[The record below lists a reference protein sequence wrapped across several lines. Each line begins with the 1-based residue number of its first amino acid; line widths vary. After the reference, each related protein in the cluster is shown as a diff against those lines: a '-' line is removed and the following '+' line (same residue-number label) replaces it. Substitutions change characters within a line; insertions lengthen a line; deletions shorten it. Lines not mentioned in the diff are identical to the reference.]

1 MIYRSCIFTGQS
13 QTFTIKYV
21 VHARFEIEGVVEKP
35 DVIGAVFGQTEG
47 LFGPELDLRELQKTG
62 RIGRI
67 EIDLHSKNDR
77 TNGSIT
83 IPTSLDRV
91 STALIA
97 ASVESINRVGPCSAK
112 VTLERIEDI
121 REARRKIIIDRAKEI
136 LHRWN
141 IESMPSV
148 DEVYKEISDT
158 MKVGKVEK
166 YGPED
171 LPAGPGLEGAKEI
184 FVVEGRADIIN
195 LMRCGIFNT
204 VALEG
209 AKVPD
214 SIRKITKERNATAL
228 LDGDRGGDLIQK
240 ELLQVTNIK
249 YIGRAPRGKEIEE
262 CNCKE
267 INEAIEGRVP
277 VSELLQ
283 GKQPAPPQPKKA
295 PAPQP
300 QVQVPPPPQERPK
313 PPKVEVPDTIIQAA
327 KALVGT
333 LEAVVLNEKLELI
346 ERLPVSQL
354 AERLQQISGVDTVVF
369 DGIIT
374 QRIVDIAG
382 DKNIKRIVASR
393 VSEAVKPALNVELM
407 TFQSVIPKD
416 QA

>member
-1 MIYRSCIFTGQS
+1 
-13 QTFTIKYV
+13 
-21 VHARFEIEGVVEKP
+21 
-35 DVIGAVFGQTEG
+35 
-47 LFGPELDLRELQKTG
+47 LRELQKTG

-77 TNGSIT
+77 TTGSIT

-112 VTLERIEDI
+112 VTLEKIEDI

-171 LPAGPGLEGAKEI
+171 LPAGPGLDGAKEI
-184 FVVEGRADIIN
+184 IVVEGRADVIN

-214 SIRKITKERNATAL
+214 SIKKITKERPSIAL
-228 LDGDRGGDLIQK
+228 LDGDRGGDLILK
-240 ELLQVTNIK
+240 ELMQVTNVK
-249 YIGRAPRGKEIEE
+249 FVGRAPRGKEIEE

-267 INEAIEGRVP
+267 IAEALENKLPIAEAA
-277 VSELLQ
+277 
-283 GKQPAPPQPKKA
+283 GKPAPPAPPKKV
-295 PAPQP
+295 
-300 QVQVPPPPQERPK
+300 VQVPERV
-313 PPKVEVPDTIIQAA
+313 KVEVPDTITQAS

-333 LEAVVLNEKLELI
+333 LEAVLLNDKLELI

-354 AERLQQISGVDTVVF
+354 AEKLAQVTGVDTVVF

-374 QRIVDIAG
+374 QRIVDIAA

-393 VSEAVKPALNVELM
+393 ISEAVKPVLNVELI
-407 TFQSVIPKD
+407 TFKDAIPP
-416 QA
+416 A

>member
-1 MIYRSCIFTGQS
+1 MGTS
-13 QTFTIKYV
+13 QAFTIKYV
-21 VHARFEIEGVVEKP
+21 IHARFDIEGVVEKP

-77 TNGSIT
+77 TTGSIT

-112 VTLERIEDI
+112 VILEKIEDI
-121 REARRKIIIDRAKEI
+121 REARRKIIIDRAKDI
-136 LHRWN
+136 LHKWN

-148 DEVYKEISDT
+148 DEIYKEISDT
-158 MKVGKVEK
+158 MKAGKVEK

-171 LPAGPGLEGAKEI
+171 LPAGPNLESSKEI
-184 FVVEGRADIIN
+184 IVVEGRADIIN
-195 LMRCGIFNT
+195 LLRCGITNT

-209 AKVPD
+209 AKVPE
-214 SIRKITKERNATAL
+214 SIKRLTKEKEATAL
-228 LDGDRGGDLIQK
+228 LDGDRGGDLILK

-249 YIGRAPRGKEIEE
+249 YVGRAPRGKEIEE

-267 INEAIEGRVP
+267 VAEALENRVP
-277 VSELLQ
+277 IAELF
-283 GKQPAPPQPKKA
+283 KPKEPKEPQPPREQKK
-295 PAPQP
+295 P
-300 QVQVPPPPQERPK
+300 EPK
-313 PPKVEVPDTIIQAA
+313 PKIEFPEQIVQTA
-327 KALVGT
+327 KALVGS
-333 LEAVVLNEKLELI
+333 LEAVLLNEKLEQV

-354 AERLQQISGVDTVVF
+354 AEKLQQVTGIDTVIF

-374 QRIVDIAG
+374 QRIVDISSE
-382 DKNIKRIVASR
+382 KNVKHIIAAR
-393 VSEAVKPALNVELM
+393 VSEAVKPALNVDLN
-407 TFQSVIPKD
+407 TFAEIVPAS
-416 QA
+416 

>member
-1 MIYRSCIFTGQS
+1 MIKTNITIYKIRRCIFTGTS

-21 VHARFEIEGVVEKP
+21 IHARFEIEGVVEKP

-67 EIDLHSKNDR
+67 EIDLHSKNDH
-77 TNGSIT
+77 TTGSIT

-112 VTLERIEDI
+112 VSLDKIEDI

-171 LPAGPGLEGAKEI
+171 LPAGPGLEAAKEI
-184 FVVEGRADIIN
+184 IVVEGRADIIN
-195 LMRCGIFNT
+195 LMRCGLTNT

-209 AKVPD
+209 AKVPE
-214 SIRKITKERNATAL
+214 SIKRLTKEKEATAL
-228 LDGDRGGDLIQK
+228 LDGDRGGDLILK
-240 ELLQVTNIK
+240 ELLQVTSVK
-249 YIGRAPRGKEIEE
+249 YVGRAPRGKEIEE

-267 INEAIEGRVP
+267 INDALENRVP
-277 VSELLQ
+277 VAELF
-283 GKQPAPPQPKKA
+283 KPAPVPKKI
-295 PAPQP
+295 
-300 QVQVPPPPQERPK
+300 ERP
-313 PPKVEVPDTIIQAA
+313 PKAEVPEPISQAA
-327 KALVGT
+327 KALQGT
-333 LEAVVLNEKLELI
+333 LEAILLNDKFEQI

-354 AERLQQISGVDTVVF
+354 ADRLQQVTGVDSVVF

-374 QRIVDIAG
+374 QRIVDIAAE
-382 DKNIKRIVASR
+382 KSIKRIIASR
-393 VSEAVKPALNVELM
+393 ISEAVKPALNVELL
-407 TFQSVIPKD
+407 TFQAVVS
-416 QA
+416 

>member
-1 MIYRSCIFTGQS
+1 M
-13 QTFTIKYV
+13 
-21 VHARFEIEGVVEKP
+21 
-35 DVIGAVFGQTEG
+35 IGAVFGQTEG

-67 EIDLHSKNDR
+67 EIDLHYKNDR

-112 VTLERIEDI
+112 VTLDKIEDI
-121 REARRKIIIDRAKEI
+121 REARRKVIIDRAKEI

-171 LPAGPGLEGAKEI
+171 LPAGPALESSKEI
-184 FVVEGRADIIN
+184 YVVEGRADVIN

-214 SIRKITKERNATAL
+214 SIKKITKERTATAL
-228 LDGDRGGDLIQK
+228 LDGDRGGDLILK
-240 ELLQVTNIK
+240 ELIQVTNIK
-249 YIGRAPRGKEIEE
+249 FVGRAPRGKEIEE

-267 INEAIEGRVP
+267 IAEAIENKVL
-277 VSELLQ
+277 VTEIQ
-283 GKQPAPPQPKKA
+283 GKPAPQQPTPKKA
-295 PAPQP
+295 PAP
-300 QVQVPPPPQERPK
+300 VPERVK
-313 PPKVEVPDTIIQAA
+313 PEVPETITNAA

-333 LEAVVLNEKLELI
+333 LEAVLLSDKLELI

-354 AERLQQISGVDTVVF
+354 AEKLQQVTGVDTVVF

-374 QRIVDIAG
+374 QRIVDIAS
-382 DKNIKRIVASR
+382 DKAIKRIVASR
-393 VSEAVKPALNVELM
+393 VSEAVKPAKNVVM
-407 TFQSVIPKD
+407 VTFQDAIPT
-416 QA
+416 

>member
-1 MIYRSCIFTGQS
+1 
-13 QTFTIKYV
+13 
-21 VHARFEIEGVVEKP
+21 
-35 DVIGAVFGQTEG
+35 
-47 LFGPELDLRELQKTG
+47 LRELQKTG

-77 TNGSIT
+77 TTGSIT

-112 VTLERIEDI
+112 VTLEKIEDI

-184 FVVEGRADIIN
+184 FVVEGRADVIN

-214 SIRKITKERNATAL
+214 SIKKITKEKPATAL
-228 LDGDRGGDLIQK
+228 LDGDRGGDLILK
-240 ELLQVTNIK
+240 ELMQVTSVK
-249 YIGRAPRGKEIEE
+249 FVGRAPRGKEIEE

-267 INEAIEGRVP
+267 IAEAIENKLPIAEALGASKSTPVP
-277 VSELLQ
+277 I
-283 GKQPAPPQPKKA
+283 PKK
-295 PAPQP
+295 PM
-300 QVQVPPPPQERPK
+300 VPERV
-313 PPKVEVPDTIIQAA
+313 KVEVPDTIIQAA

-333 LEAVVLNEKLELI
+333 LEAVLLNDKLELI

-354 AERLQQISGVDTVVF
+354 AEKLSQVVGVDTVVF

-374 QRIVDIAG
+374 QRIVDIAA
-382 DKNIKRIVASR
+382 DKSIKRIVASR
-393 VSEAVKPALNVELM
+393 ISEAVKPAPNVELT
-407 TFQSVIPKD
+407 TFQNVISP
-416 QA
+416 A

>member
-1 MIYRSCIFTGQS
+1 M
-13 QTFTIKYV
+13 
-21 VHARFEIEGVVEKP
+21 
-35 DVIGAVFGQTEG
+35 
-47 LFGPELDLRELQKTG
+47 DLRELQKTG

-67 EIDLHSKNDR
+67 EIELHSKNDR
-77 TNGSIT
+77 THGAIT

-97 ASVESINRVGPCSAK
+97 ASVESINRVGPCSAR
-112 VTLERIEDI
+112 VILERIEDI

-136 LHRWN
+136 LHKWN

-171 LPAGPGLEGAKEI
+171 LPAGPGLEGSKEI
-184 FVVEGRADIIN
+184 YVVEGRADIIN

-214 SIRKITKERNATAL
+214 SIRKITKERLATAL

-240 ELLQVTNIK
+240 ELLQVTNVK
-249 YIGRAPRGKEIEE
+249 FVGRAPRGKEIEE

-267 INEAIEGRVP
+267 INEAIENKLSVAEIKEGGGRP
-277 VSELLQ
+277 Q
-283 GKQPAPPQPKKA
+283 QPQQAPPPQP
-295 PAPQP
+295 PAPKKI
-300 QVQVPPPPQERPK
+300 VVPERPK
-313 PPKVEVPDTIIQAA
+313 ITVPDTVVQAA

-333 LEAVVLNEKLELI
+333 LEAVLLNDKLELI

-354 AERLQQISGVDTVVF
+354 AEKLQQMTDVNTLVF

-382 DKNIKRIVASR
+382 GKAIKRIVASR
-393 VSEAVKPALNVELM
+393 VSEAVKPAANVELM
-407 TFQSVIPKD
+407 TFNTVIPP
-416 QA
+416 A

>member
-1 MIYRSCIFTGQS
+1 M
-13 QTFTIKYV
+13 
-21 VHARFEIEGVVEKP
+21 EK
-35 DVIGAVFGQTEG
+35 
-47 LFGPELDLRELQKTG
+47 
-62 RIGRI
+62 
-67 EIDLHSKNDR
+67 
-77 TNGSIT
+77 
-83 IPTSLDRV
+83 
-91 STALIA
+91 
-97 ASVESINRVGPCSAK
+97 
-112 VTLERIEDI
+112 IEDI

-171 LPAGPGLEGAKEI
+171 LPAGPGLEAAKEI
-184 FVVEGRADIIN
+184 IVVEGRADIIN

-214 SIRKITKERNATAL
+214 SIKKITKEKTATAL
-228 LDGDRGGDLIQK
+228 LDGDRGGDLILK
-240 ELLQVTNIK
+240 ELIQVTNVK
-249 YIGRAPRGKEIEE
+249 FVGRAPRGKEIEE

-267 INEAIEGRVP
+267 IAEALDNRLPIAEAAGA
-277 VSELLQ
+277 S
-283 GKQPAPPQPKKA
+283 KPAPTTQKKI
-295 PAPQP
+295 
-300 QVQVPPPPQERPK
+300 QVPERV
-313 PPKVEVPDTIIQAA
+313 KVEVPDTITQAA

-333 LEAVVLNEKLELI
+333 LEAVLLSDKLELI

-354 AERLQQISGVDTVVF
+354 AEKLSQATGVDTVVF

-374 QRIVDIAG
+374 QRIVDIAA

-393 VSEAVKPALNVELM
+393 VSEAVKPALNVELV
-407 TFQSVIPKD
+407 TFQDAIPS
-416 QA
+416 A

>member
-1 MIYRSCIFTGQS
+1 MQSNLTQTLHINRRIIFTGTS

-21 VHARFEIEGVVEKP
+21 IHARFDIEGVVEKP

-77 TNGSIT
+77 TNGAIT

-97 ASVESINRVGPCSAK
+97 ASVESINRVGPCSAR
-112 VTLERIEDI
+112 VLLEKIEDI

-136 LHRWN
+136 LHKWN

-148 DEVYKEISDT
+148 DEVYKEISET

-171 LPAGPGLEGAKEI
+171 LPAGPTLESSKEI
-184 FVVEGRADIIN
+184 YVVEGRADIIN
-195 LMRCGIFNT
+195 LMRCGITNT

-209 AKVPD
+209 AKVPE
-214 SIRKITKERNATAL
+214 SIKRLTKEKEATAL
-228 LDGDRGGDLIQK
+228 LDGDRGGDLILK

-249 YIGRAPRGKEIEE
+249 YVGRAPRGKEIEE

-267 INEAIEGRVP
+267 VAEAIDGRIA
-277 VSELLQ
+277 VSELF
-283 GKQPAPPQPKKA
+283 KPAPKKA
-295 PAPQP
+295 PEKAPEKVPEKAPEKPKREYPEQI
-300 QVQVPPPPQERPK
+300 VQAV
-313 PPKVEVPDTIIQAA
+313 
-327 KALVGT
+327 KALHGS
-333 LEAVVLNEKLELI
+333 LEAILLNDKLEQV
-346 ERLPVSQL
+346 ERLPVSVL
-354 AERLQQISGVDTVVF
+354 AEKLQQVTGIDTVVF

-374 QRIVDIAG
+374 PRIVDISSE
-382 DKNIKRIVASR
+382 KNIKQIIASR
-393 VSEAVKPALNVELM
+393 VSEAVKPALNVELHKFHEV
-407 TFQSVIPKD
+407 TPNPT
-416 QA
+416 

>member
-1 MIYRSCIFTGQS
+1 MLTGTS

-21 VHARFEIEGVVEKP
+21 IHARFEIEGVVEKP

-77 TNGSIT
+77 TAGNIT

-97 ASVESINRVGPCSAK
+97 ASVESINRVGPCSARVLLDK
-112 VTLERIEDI
+112 IEDI

-136 LHRWN
+136 LHKWN

-158 MKVGKVEK
+158 MKAGKVEK
-166 YGPED
+166 FGPED
-171 LPAGPGLEGAKEI
+171 LPAGPTLEGSKDI
-184 FVVEGRADIIN
+184 YVVEGRADIIN
-195 LMRCGIFNT
+195 LMRCGITNT

-209 AKVPD
+209 AKVPE
-214 SIRKITKERNATAL
+214 SIKKLTKEKEATAL
-228 LDGDRGGDLIQK
+228 LDGDRGGDLILK

-249 YIGRAPRGKEIEE
+249 YVGRAPRGKEIEE
-262 CNCKE
+262 CSCKE
-267 INEAIEGRVP
+267 ISEAIENKVA
-277 VSELLQ
+277 VSDLF
-283 GKQPAPPQPKKA
+283 KPATKKA
-295 PAPQP
+295 PEKPKLEFP
-300 QVQVPPPPQERPK
+300 EPMVQAV
-313 PPKVEVPDTIIQAA
+313 
-327 KALVGT
+327 KALQGS
-333 LEAVVLNEKLELI
+333 LEAILFNEKLEQV

-354 AERLQQISGVDTVVF
+354 AEKLQQVTGIDTVIF

-374 QRIVDIAG
+374 QRIIDIASE
-382 DKNIKRIVASR
+382 KNIKHVIASR
-393 VSEAVKPALNVELM
+393 VSEAVKPALNVELNK
-407 TFQSVIPKD
+407 FHEVVPN

>member
-1 MIYRSCIFTGQS
+1 MFTGQS

-67 EIDLHSKNDR
+67 EIELHSKNDR

-112 VTLERIEDI
+112 VNLDRIEDI
-121 REARRKIIIDRAKEI
+121 REARRKVIIDRAKEI

-171 LPAGPGLEGAKEI
+171 LPAGPGLESSKDI
-184 FVVEGRADIIN
+184 IIVEGRADIIN

-204 VALEG
+204 IALEG

-214 SIRKITKERNATAL
+214 SIKKITKERNATAL

-249 YIGRAPRGKEIEE
+249 FIGRAPRGKEIEE
-262 CNCKE
+262 CNCRE
-267 INEAIEGRVP
+267 IAEALDNRVPINE
-277 VSELLQ
+277 LL
-283 GKQPAPPQPKKA
+283 GKQTVQPKKT
-295 PAPQP
+295 
-300 QVQVPPPPQERPK
+300 VPPIPATPEHT
-313 PPKVEVPDTIIQAA
+313 KVKAEVPDTIVQAA

-333 LEAVVLNEKLELI
+333 LEAVLLNEKLELI

-354 AERLQQISGVDTVVF
+354 AEKLQQIAGVNTVVF

-382 DKNIKRIVASR
+382 DKNIRRIVASR

-407 TFQSVIPKD
+407 TFQNVIP
-416 QA
+416 

>member
-1 MIYRSCIFTGQS
+1 
-13 QTFTIKYV
+13 
-21 VHARFEIEGVVEKP
+21 VEKP

-67 EIDLHSKNDR
+67 EIDLHSKNDH
-77 TNGSIT
+77 TTGSIT

-97 ASVESINRVGPCSAK
+97 ASIESINRVGPCSAK
-112 VTLERIEDI
+112 VSLEKIEDI

-136 LHRWN
+136 LHKWN

-148 DEVYKEISDT
+148 EDVYKEISDT

-171 LPAGPGLEGAKEI
+171 LPAGPGLDAAKEI
-184 FVVEGRADIIN
+184 IVVEGRADIIN

-209 AKVPD
+209 AKVPE
-214 SIRKITKERNATAL
+214 SIKKLTKEKSATAL
-228 LDGDRGGDLIQK
+228 LDGDRGGDLILK

-249 YIGRAPRGKEIEE
+249 YVGRAPRGKEIEE

-267 INEAIEGRVP
+267 VAEALENRVP
-277 VSELLQ
+277 ISEAT
-283 GKQPAPPQPKKA
+283 GKPQP
-295 PAPQP
+295 
-300 QVQVPPPPQERPK
+300 
-313 PPKVEVPDTIIQAA
+313 PPKKMPEPVKIEVPEQVAQAA
-327 KALVGT
+327 KSLQGT
-333 LEAVVLNEKLELI
+333 LEAVLLSDKLEQV

-354 AERLQQISGVDTVVF
+354 AEKLQQVTGVDTVVF

-382 DKNIKRIVASR
+382 EKNIRRIVASR
-393 VSEAVKPALNVELM
+393 ISEAVKPALNVELV
-407 TFQSVIPKD
+407 TFQEAVS

>member
-1 MIYRSCIFTGQS
+1 MLTGTS

-112 VTLERIEDI
+112 VTLEKIEDI

-136 LHRWN
+136 LHKWN

-171 LPAGPGLEGAKEI
+171 LPAGPGLLEAKDI

-209 AKVPD
+209 AKVPE
-214 SIRKITKERNATAL
+214 SIKKITKEKNATAL

-240 ELLQVTNIK
+240 ELLQVTGVK
-249 YIGRAPRGKEIEE
+249 FVGRAPRGKEIEE

-267 INEAIEGRVP
+267 IAEAIDNRVP
-277 VSELLQ
+277 VSEIQ
-283 GKQPAPPQPKKA
+283 GKPTPPPQPKKT
-295 PAPQP
+295 
-300 QVQVPPPPQERPK
+300 VQAPPPPPVPERA
-313 PPKVEVPDTIIQAA
+313 KVEVPEPVAQAA

-333 LEAVVLNEKLELI
+333 LEAVLLNDKLELI

-354 AERLQQISGVDTVVF
+354 AEKLQQMTGIDTVVF

-374 QRIVDIAG
+374 QRIVDIAA
-382 DKNIKRIVASR
+382 DKNIRRIVASR
-393 VSEAVKPALNVELM
+393 VSEAVKPALNVELI
-407 TFQSVIPKD
+407 TFNSAIS
-416 QA
+416 A

>member
-1 MIYRSCIFTGQS
+1 
-13 QTFTIKYV
+13 
-21 VHARFEIEGVVEKP
+21 
-35 DVIGAVFGQTEG
+35 
-47 LFGPELDLRELQKTG
+47 
-62 RIGRI
+62 
-67 EIDLHSKNDR
+67 LHSKNDR

-112 VTLERIEDI
+112 VNLERIEDI

-166 YGPED
+166 YGPEE
-171 LPAGPGLEGAKEI
+171 LPAGPGLEGSKDI
-184 FVVEGRADIIN
+184 FVVEGRADVIN

-214 SIRKITKERNATAL
+214 SIKKITKERNATAL

-240 ELLQVTNIK
+240 ELLQVTNVK
-249 YIGRAPRGKEIEE
+249 YVGRAPRGKEIEE

-267 INEAIEGRVP
+267 INEAIEGKVP
-277 VSELLQ
+277 VSELREGGG
-283 GKQPAPPQPKKA
+283 GKPQPPQAPPAPKKA
-295 PAPQP
+295 AAHPPAP
-300 QVQVPPPPQERPK
+300 ERV
-313 PPKVEVPDTIIQAA
+313 KVEVPDTVAQAA

-333 LEAVVLNEKLELI
+333 LEAVLLNEKLELI

-354 AERLQQISGVDTVVF
+354 AEKLQQITGVNTIVF

-382 DKNIKRIVASR
+382 DKNIRRIVASR
-393 VSEAVKPALNVELM
+393 ISEAVKPALNVELV
-407 TFQSVIPKD
+407 TFQNVIPP
-416 QA
+416 A

>member
-1 MIYRSCIFTGQS
+1 M
-13 QTFTIKYV
+13 
-21 VHARFEIEGVVEKP
+21 
-35 DVIGAVFGQTEG
+35 
-47 LFGPELDLRELQKTG
+47 RELQKTG

-77 TNGSIT
+77 TTGSIT

-112 VTLERIEDI
+112 VTLEKIEDI

-184 FVVEGRADIIN
+184 FVVEGRADVIN

-214 SIRKITKERNATAL
+214 SIKKITKEKSATAL
-228 LDGDRGGDLIQK
+228 LDGDRGGDLILK
-240 ELLQVTNIK
+240 ELMQVTSVK
-249 YIGRAPRGKEIEE
+249 FVGRAPRGKEIEE

-267 INEAIEGRVP
+267 IAEAIENKLPIAEAAGVSKPTP
-277 VSELLQ
+277 V
-283 GKQPAPPQPKKA
+283 PKK
-295 PAPQP
+295 PI
-300 QVQVPPPPQERPK
+300 VPERV
-313 PPKVEVPDTIIQAA
+313 KVEVPDTIVQAA

-333 LEAVVLNEKLELI
+333 LEAVLLNDKLELI

-354 AERLQQISGVDTVVF
+354 AEKLSQVVGVDTVVF

-374 QRIVDIAG
+374 QRIVDIAA
-382 DKNIKRIVASR
+382 DKSIKRIVASR
-393 VSEAVKPALNVELM
+393 ISEAVKPALNVELT
-407 TFQSVIPKD
+407 TFQNVIPP
-416 QA
+416 A